1 MKIVIPIKPESKGRP
16 RFERNGHAYTPQKT
30 RAYEDCVRIL
40 ARRAVIRPMEGE
52 IYITIHFYLPIPK
65 SWSKRKKQLAMDK
78 AIRPTVTPDIDNLAK
93 AILDGLN
100 GIVYADDKQIVD
112 MTLRKFYG
120 EEPRTEIEVE
130 EL

>member
-1 MKIVIPIKPESKGRP
+1 MKIVIPIKPEPKGRP
-16 RFERNGHAYTPQKT
+16 RFSRSGHAYTPQKT
-30 RAYEDCVRIL
+30 KQYEDYVRIL
-40 ARRAVIRPMEGE
+40 ARRAVIRPMEGG

-65 SWSKRKKQLAMDK
+65 SWSKRDKQLAKDK
-78 AIRPTVTPDIDNLAK
+78 AIRPAVTPDIDNLAK

-120 EEPRTEIEVE
+120 EEPRTEIELE